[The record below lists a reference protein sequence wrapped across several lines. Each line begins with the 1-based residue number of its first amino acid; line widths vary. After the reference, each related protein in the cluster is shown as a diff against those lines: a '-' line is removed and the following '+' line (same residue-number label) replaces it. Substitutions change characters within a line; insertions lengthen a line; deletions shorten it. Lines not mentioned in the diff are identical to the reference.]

1 MKFSEIVLGSFAV
14 ALGLGLGEQAC
25 AQQAVADFFRGRAM
39 SMVIGY
45 TVGGGYDTY
54 ARVLARHMGEHIPGN
69 PTITPPN
76 MAGGGSLKLANYLYS
91 VAPKDGTQIGIFGR
105 GIAMEPL
112 IGTSG
117 TSFDGR
123 KFTWLGS
130 GSDQVSVCV
139 TWRDS
144 KVKTWNDA
152 LNIPFTV
159 GGEGAGADPDM
170 FTVMLKNMFGAKIR
184 LVTGYPGG
192 NEISIALERGEVD
205 GRCGW
210 SWTSVKLAKADW
222 IANKS
227 LNFIVQM
234 SLAKSPELPDVP
246 FVMDFAKTE
255 EQRQILKL
263 VLGRQTMG
271 WPFAAPPGIPE
282 DRKQALRKAFD
293 ETTADPEFLAEAKQR
308 VLDVNP
314 LNGAGIDKLMG
325 ELYRTPP
332 DVIARAKSVI
342 AAEGGR

>member
-1 MKFSEIVLGSFAV
+1 
-14 ALGLGLGEQAC
+14 
-25 AQQAVADFFRGRAM
+25 
-39 SMVIGY
+39 
-45 TVGGGYDTY
+45 
-54 ARVLARHMGEHIPGN
+54 
-69 PTITPPN
+69 
-76 MAGGGSLKLANYLYS
+76 
-91 VAPKDGTQIGIFGR
+91 
-105 GIAMEPL
+105 
-112 IGTSG
+112 
-117 TSFDGR
+117 
-123 KFTWLGS
+123 
-130 GSDQVSVCV
+130 
-139 TWRDS
+139 
-144 KVKTWNDA
+144 
-152 LNIPFTV
+152 
-159 GGEGAGADPDM
+159 M

-293 ETTADPEFLAEAKQR
+293 ETTADREFLAEAKQR

-342 AAEGGR
+342 AAEPK